1 MTKDCPSAKHVFETP
16 MTPHVLTIIRVI
28 VFHHFSILIPSPRLL
43 LRHLLSLISI
53 GNHYN
58 HLSGYLSIMGTHH
71 PLLEIFKNL
80 TIIQRIVLIIKCKSF
95 SPLDIPKVYS
105 YSQLQRGRHFIILT
119 MNLWSIR
126 CVFVYVS
133 LYRGYIVHVQA
144 SIVTKLK
151 RENI

>member
-28 VFHHFSILIPSPRLL
+28 VFHHFSILIPLPRLL

-95 SPLDIPKVYS
+95 SPLDIPKRIYS
-105 YSQLQRGRHFIILT
+105 SCSGFDCYE
-119 MNLWSIR
+119 
-126 CVFVYVS
+126 
-133 LYRGYIVHVQA
+133 
-144 SIVTKLK
+144 TKEI
-151 RENI
+151 ENI